1 VERGPL
7 SGPAGE
13 PAMSPAGD
21 AQHTQPPVIG
31 RVADAMLAAYVR
43 AIEHAAPWGRPDRG

>member
-1 VERGPL
+1 V
-7 SGPAGE
+7 SGG
-13 PAMSPAGD
+13 
-21 AQHTQPPVIG
+21 AQHAPAAAPVAG